1 MQKLQLYIQGVRI
14 DLFKDETVSLTQT
27 IQNVK
32 DISKIFTEFS
42 QTFSLPASPT
52 NNKLFK
58 HYYNFHIDG
67 GFDAR
72 NKVSA
77 SLELNTIPF
86 KDGFIKLEG
95 VDLKNN
101 VAHTY
106 RVTFFGN
113 TINLSDV
120 LGDDQLS
127 TLGALA
133 LQNQDYDY
141 DTIRSKLTTAAVGD
155 NIIAPLITH
164 TQRLFYDSD
173 NAAAA
178 QGNLHYQNATNIN
191 GVLWSDLKFAVK
203 LDFIIDAI
211 QAQAN
216 YGLTFSSNFFNNSSN
231 SAFNN
236 LYMWLHRKK
245 GSVEATTQLVENFVA
260 MQDLSLISGSLSPD
274 VTFTPNGFLTLAT
287 LSSSEFYSETRLIL
301 APVGTNPYS
310 IRVFRNGA
318 LISTLSEVTG
328 NQQMFDT
335 FATRL
340 GAGTYSIEL
349 ASTAGI
355 TFAAGGIK
363 WQISITQAGAGQGG
377 GGGTQIMANS
387 GNVDTSSTV
396 EFIIPQQIP
405 EMTIIDFLTAIFK
418 MFNLTA
424 FVDNSGVIVVR
435 TLDSYYATG
444 NSTPINIDS
453 YLDVT
458 KSSVNVALP
467 FKEIIYR
474 FKGTGTFLAKQY
486 AQLNNSEWGTLK
498 YTLDNETFDGS
509 TNTYKV
515 EIPFEHIMNERL
527 FDADNNTATTV
538 QYGYFVDDNQ
548 EPYYGLPLVFYAIRQ
563 LNGTPISLKKETNE
577 NFEINDYI
585 IPSNSKTLAA
595 SASTTNIN
603 FQAEVNEYSPS
614 DNFTGTLFQNYYFT
628 YISEVFNTR
637 KRLTKVTAYL
647 PLKIYHNLQLNDL
660 MQMNQQNYKINSI
673 TTNLTNGKS
682 EIELLNVTI

>member
-141 DTIRSKLTTAAVGD
+141 ATIRSKLTTAAVGD

-173 NAAAA
+173 NAKAA

-260 MQDLSLISGSLSPD
+260 MQDLTLISGSLSPA

-287 LSSSEFYSETRLIL
+287 LSSSEFYIETKLIL
-301 APVGTNPYS
+301 TPVGSNIYS

-328 NQQMFDT
+328 NQVMFDT
-335 FATRL
+335 SATRL

-363 WQISITQAGAGQGG
+363 WQISIQTPGQGG

-387 GNVDTSSTV
+387 GNFSTSSTV

-458 KSSVNVALP
+458 KSTVNVALP

-498 YTLDNETFDGS
+498 YTLDNDTFDAS

>member
-141 DTIRSKLTTAAVGD
+141 ATIRSKLTTAAVGD

-287 LSSSEFYSETRLIL
+287 LGSSEFYSETRLIL
-301 APVGTNPYS
+301 TPVGTNPYS

-328 NQQMFDT
+328 NQLMFDT

-363 WQISITQAGAGQGG
+363 WQISIQKPGQGG

-387 GNVDTSSTV
+387 GNFSTSSTV

-458 KSSVNVALP
+458 KSTVNVALP

-498 YTLDNETFDGS
+498 YTLDNDTFDAS

-647 PLKIYHNLQLNDL
+647 PLKIYHNLQLNDK